1 MGMSKQE
8 YSSTKAIMK
17 NFFRNSELD
26 EFLEKELAHAGYGGA
41 EIQKTPLGTR
51 ITVYVT
57 RPGLI
62 IGRKGFGIKELTS
75 KLEKEFGLEN
85 PQISVLEIEVPEL
98 NPRIIANRVAQMI
111 SKGTAFRR
119 AALWALNTIMDAGAM
134 GAEVVIS
141 GKLRSERASFEKY
154 TAGILPKSG
163 EPAERA
169 VKEAVAHV
177 LLKMGLYGIHI
188 KIAYKDA
195 LPAEFEL
202 RDSGD
207 VSKVE
212 VEQDL
217 NVQEKKMVAEE
228 KEREGDVE

>member
-1 MGMSKQE
+1 MSAKGK
-8 YSSTKAIMK
+8 TKEQAISPTKTIMK
-17 NFFRNSELD
+17 NFFRNAELD

-41 EIQKTPLGTR
+41 EIQRTPLGTR
-51 ITVYVT
+51 VTVYVT
-57 RPGLI
+57 RPGLV
-62 IGRKGFGIKELTS
+62 IGRRGFGIKELTE
-75 KLEKEFGLEN
+75 KLEKEFGLDN

-111 SKGTAFRR
+111 VKGTAFRR

-163 EPAERA
+163 EPAEKA
-169 VKEAVAHV
+169 VKEAVTHV
-177 LLKMGLYGIHI
+177 LLKMGLYGIKI

-195 LPAEFEL
+195 LPPEFEIK
-202 RDSGD
+202 DS
-207 VSKVE
+207 SKE
-212 VEQDL
+212 L
-217 NVQEKKMVAEE
+217 SGEE
-228 KEREGDVE
+228 KEGDNTTTLTDEVNTR

>member
-1 MGMSKQE
+1 MSAKGK
-8 YSSTKAIMK
+8 TKEQAISPTKTIMK
-17 NFFRNSELD
+17 NFFRNAELD

-41 EIQKTPLGTR
+41 EIQRTPLGTR
-51 ITVYVT
+51 VTVYVT
-57 RPGLI
+57 RPGLV
-62 IGRKGFGIKELTS
+62 IGRRGFGIKELTE
-75 KLEKEFGLEN
+75 KLEKEFGLDN

-111 SKGTAFRR
+111 VKGTAFRR

-163 EPAERA
+163 EPAEKA
-169 VKEAVAHV
+169 VKEAVTHV
-177 LLKMGLYGIHI
+177 LLKMGLYGIKI

-195 LPAEFEL
+195 LPPEFAIKDSSKEL
-202 RDSGD
+202 S
-207 VSKVE
+207 E
-212 VEQDL
+212 
-217 NVQEKKMVAEE
+217 EE
-228 KEREGDVE
+228 KEGDNTTTLTDEVNTR

>member
-1 MGMSKQE
+1 MSAKGK
-8 YSSTKAIMK
+8 TKEQAISPIKTIMK
-17 NFFRNSELD
+17 NFFRNAELD

-41 EIQKTPLGTR
+41 EIQRTPLGTR
-51 ITVYVT
+51 VTVYVT
-57 RPGLI
+57 RPGLV
-62 IGRKGFGIKELTS
+62 IGRRGFGIKELTE
-75 KLEKEFGLEN
+75 KLEKEFGLDN

-111 SKGTAFRR
+111 VKGTAFRR

-163 EPAERA
+163 EPAEKA
-169 VKEAVAHV
+169 VKEAVTHV
-177 LLKMGLYGIHI
+177 LLKMGLYGIKI

-195 LPAEFEL
+195 LPPEFEIK
-202 RDSGD
+202 DS
-207 VSKVE
+207 SKE
-212 VEQDL
+212 LSE
-217 NVQEKKMVAEE
+217 EE
-228 KEREGDVE
+228 KEGDNTTTLTDEVNTR

>member
-1 MGMSKQE
+1 MSAKGK
-8 YSSTKAIMK
+8 TKEQAISPTKTIMK
-17 NFFRNSELD
+17 NFFRNAELD

-41 EIQKTPLGTR
+41 EIQRTPLGTR
-51 ITVYVT
+51 VTVYVT
-57 RPGLI
+57 RPGLV
-62 IGRKGFGIKELTS
+62 IGRRGFGIKELTE
-75 KLEKEFGLEN
+75 KLEKEFGLDN

-111 SKGTAFRR
+111 VKGTAFRR

-163 EPAERA
+163 EPAEKA
-169 VKEAVAHV
+169 VKEAVTHV
-177 LLKMGLYGIHI
+177 LLKMGLYGIKI

-195 LPAEFEL
+195 LPPEFEIK
-202 RDSGD
+202 DS
-207 VSKVE
+207 SKE
-212 VEQDL
+212 L
-217 NVQEKKMVAEE
+217 SGEE
-228 KEREGDVE
+228 KEGDNTTTLTDKVNTR